1 MFTEEHNSG
10 KFRSGI
16 GRSLSF
22 IIDPTAA
29 VCAWPRRPCQMGSWA
44 QGKDMEATLQR
55 LWTQNF
61 MERQGRR
68 SAKFATLGFWR
79 TQRFPDAD
87 QGRFWRR

>member
-1 MFTEEHNSG
+1 
-10 KFRSGI
+10 
-16 GRSLSF
+16 
-22 IIDPTAA
+22 
-29 VCAWPRRPCQMGSWA
+29 MGSWA

-87 QGRFWRR
+87 QGCFWRR